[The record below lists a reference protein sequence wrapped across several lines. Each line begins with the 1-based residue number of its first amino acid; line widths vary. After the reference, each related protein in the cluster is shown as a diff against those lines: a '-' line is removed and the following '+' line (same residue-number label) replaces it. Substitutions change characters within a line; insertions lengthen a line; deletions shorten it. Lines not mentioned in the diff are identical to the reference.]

1 MPCFGARWSGRNE
14 LAWMGRVPWMTSNI
28 LCCWSL
34 GIISIIFTKVFLS
47 VCKNFLAVFYS
58 ILFTLHPGKLTWNL
72 KIACCKRKIIFQTS
86 TIGSHV
92 NFQGCII
99 KMKLSIDFCS
109 PQPRYDRPCPRSY
122 SAVPAPGDMVLVPV
136 MQLRY
141 LGSRGRIQPWQLV
154 SCGCCTMN
162 VVGSLLF
169 DSNYIRLN
177 SD

>member
-1 MPCFGARWSGRNE
+1 MSWPGWGASLGWLEKHFGNS
-14 LAWMGRVPWMTSNI
+14 
-28 LCCWSL
+28 WSL

-58 ILFTLHPGKLTWNL
+58 ILFTLPPRKLTWNL

-86 TIGSHV
+86 TVGSHV

-109 PQPRYDRPCPRSY
+109 PRPLWPCPRSY

-141 LGSRGRIQPWQLV
+141 LGSRGMIQPLQLV

-162 VVGSLLF
+162 VVGSFLF
-169 DSNYIRLN
+169 DSNCI
-177 SD
+177 S